1 VGVLTEQA
9 KQRVQAVIDANIDEL
24 RELPNFVAARP
35 GFPLVGGSFKTRP
48 AIIVL
53 VAQKLPPDHLLKEDL
68 APRRLGGY
76 RVDVMQADPVQQ
88 VQAMRSAVAR
98 KALAPAAAAVYTY
111 TPPPGN
117 PIDTPVTVTK
127 PILCHVGPDAG
138 WPVLSMFLAAT
149 RKQLAVAIYDFNAA
163 YIATKLITTGQARTV
178 DVTMNWDATPPLT
191 NEPETVKDI
200 AGKLKPN
207 FHDVVIPTG
216 SGHAFANSY
225 HEKVA
230 VRDSAAFWLSSGN
243 WTIKSQP
250 DIDPIK
256 TPAAG
261 VGMYGKYNREWHVV
275 LEDKA
280 LAAVF
285 EQYIRHDHEAAE
297 QDLKKLKKIGKRA
310 AAATVFPDVFVPL
323 EAVVAAAALPPEP
336 VAPKRL
342 PSGGA
347 SYQVQPVLTPDNY
360 RQRVSALLE
369 GAQRSIYMQLAYI
382 NYSDAAGDAT
392 FTDLLNVVKK
402 KIDQAGVDVRIIVDS
417 RNGAGGVAALVEHGF
432 KQTVFR
438 QQTNIH
444 NKGIVVDGEAVLV
457 SSANWSSDGILRNRD
472 AGLIIANAEVAGY
485 YQQVFL
491 DDWDKRATAIK
502 GPSTAIVA
510 RPGAATPP
518 GMVRVSWHEY
528 MDD

>member
-1 VGVLTEQA
+1 
-9 KQRVQAVIDANIDEL
+9 
-24 RELPNFVAARP
+24 
-35 GFPLVGGSFKTRP
+35 
-48 AIIVL
+48 
-53 VAQKLPPDHLLKEDL
+53 
-68 APRRLGGY
+68 
-76 RVDVMQADPVQQ
+76 
-88 VQAMRSAVAR
+88 
-98 KALAPAAAAVYTY
+98 
-111 TPPPGN
+111 
-117 PIDTPVTVTK
+117 
-127 PILCHVGPDAG
+127 
-138 WPVLSMFLAAT
+138 
-149 RKQLAVAIYDFNAA
+149 
-163 YIATKLITTGQARTV
+163 
-178 DVTMNWDATPPLT
+178 
-191 NEPETVKDI
+191 VKDI

-250 DIDPIK
+250 DIDPVT

-261 VGMYGKYNREWHVV
+261 IGMYGKYNREWHVV
-275 LEDKA
+275 LEDQT
-280 LAAVF
+280 LAALF
-285 EQYIRHDHEAAE
+285 EKYILYDYDQAE
-297 QDLKKLKKIGKRA
+297 QDLKTAKKAGKRA
-310 AAATVFPDVFVPL
+310 AAATVFPDIFIPL
-323 EAVVAAAALPPEP
+323 EAAVAAAALPPEP

-432 KQTVFR
+432 NQTVFR